1 MKMTITLPDS
11 VAKRVCRLP
20 NPDEFVSQAVERAL
34 DQEPGAV
41 EPSDGEE
48 SNWARLVREV
58 EDGSMSL
65 GDYANQFNRDRAE
78 FRESFRFKHDED
90 E

>member
-1 MKMTITLPDS
+1 MKMTITLPDA
-11 VAKRVCRLP
+11 VARRVCRLP
-20 NPDEFVSQAVERAL
+20 NPDEFVSQAVEKAL
-34 DQEPGAV
+34 GQEPGPV
-41 EPSDGEE
+41 GSSDPEE
-48 SNWARLVREV
+48 SKWARLIREV

-65 GDYANQFNRDRAE
+65 GDYADQFNRDRAE